1 MSEPSESSSEGV
13 EIEIVD
19 LYTSA
24 GHDFKGRHGLPRENH
39 AVEPHDSVECVAGK
53 GLVGDRYFGLE
64 DDYKGQITF
73 FSAEVVDAARDE
85 FGVPDF
91 CASAF
96 RRNVI
101 VRGVDLPGLIGRE
114 FTLAGVRFE
123 GSEECRPCYWMDQA
137 LAPGAEDFLR
147 GRGGLRARIL
157 SSGTIER
164 GPATL
169 TRSHGTTDT
178 TIAAGAN

>member
-1 MSEPSESSSEGV
+1 MSEPSEASGEK
-13 EIEIVD
+13 IEIVD

-24 GHDFKGRHGLPRENH
+24 GHDFKGHHGLARENH

-53 GLVGDRYFGLE
+53 GLIGDRYFGFE
-64 DDYKGQITF
+64 DGYKGQITF

-101 VRGVDLPGLIGRE
+101 VRGVDLPELVGRE

-137 LAPGAEDFLR
+137 LAPGAEEFLE

-157 SSGTIER
+157 TSGTIER

-169 TRSHGTTDT
+169 TR
-178 TIAAGAN
+178 

>member
-1 MSEPSESSSEGV
+1 MLEQSESSSESV

-19 LYTSA
+19 IFTSA
-24 GHDFKGRHGLPRENH
+24 GHDFRGRHGLARRHH
-39 AVEPHDSVECVAGK
+39 AAEPQDRVECVAGK
-53 GLVGDRYFGLE
+53 GLIGDRYFGLE
-64 DDYKGQITF
+64 DGYKGQITF
-73 FSAEVVDAARDE
+73 FSAEVVDEARDH
-85 FGVPDF
+85 FSVPDF

-101 VRGVDLPGLIGRE
+101 VRGVDLPGLVGRE

-137 LAPGAEDFLR
+137 LAPGAEEFLC

-164 GPATL
+164 GPTTL
-169 TRSHGTTDT
+169 MW
-178 TIAAGAN
+178 